1 MGKKKNRKE
10 RAKSQARWLSKDAPL
25 SPSVM
30 ARLSPSHDPFGV
42 EAAEASNPN
51 LIGLGRPNR
60 LQQQFDRGNE
70 EKEKGFD
77 VVRAA
82 EMGPTIPANEIGAP
96 GPHPS
101 YIEIAKPYV
110 FEQKLQEHMTKI
122 GMSEAKESEVRL
134 RGITW
139 IDSTR
144 RALQLPVRTYN
155 TAAVYYHKFRLVHP
169 DNEYNYQDAAAA
181 ALFAGCK
188 IEDTLKKSKE
198 ILCAATNAK
207 LSPAEQLQ
215 PDDPLFDAHSKVIIG
230 LERLMLEASGFDFR
244 NRHPQ
249 KLVIKLAKACGL
261 RKESGGKTAW
271 DASLDLYRT
280 FAPLKQTTQTMAIA

>member
-10 RAKSQARWLSKDAPL
+10 RAKSQAKWLSKDAPL

-30 ARLSPSHDPFGV
+30 ARLSPSSHDPFGL
-42 EAAEASNPN
+42 EAAEGSNPN
-51 LIGLGRPNR
+51 LVGLGRPNR
-60 LQQQFDRGNE
+60 LQQQFNRGNG
-70 EKEKGFD
+70 EKGKGYYD

-82 EMGPTIPANEIGAP
+82 EMGATITANEIGAP

-144 RALQLPVRTYN
+144 RALQL
-155 TAAVYYHKFRLVHP
+155 
-169 DNEYNYQDAAAA
+169 
-181 ALFAGCK
+181 
-188 IEDTLKKSKE
+188 
-198 ILCAATNAK
+198 
-207 LSPAEQLQ
+207 
-215 PDDPLFDAHSKVIIG
+215 
-230 LERLMLEASGFDFR
+230 
-244 NRHPQ
+244 
-249 KLVIKLAKACGL
+249 
-261 RKESGGKTAW
+261 
-271 DASLDLYRT
+271 
-280 FAPLKQTTQTMAIA
+280 